1 MRLDLITPVLKLG
14 PLDPVKVATGRSI
27 EDMLRLHMVGPMKTE
42 LRDEGPVQVYPCELR
57 QDLVLDLGSRLDAS
71 VGFRPRGELLE
82 VCLPHALGQAAMNA
96 ARQWVVGE
104 ARTERAAGRGAW
116 WAVIPVR
123 LPEVTT
129 VSVPLGPVLGELG
142 LRAPRG

>member
-27 EDMLRLHMVGPMKTE
+27 EEMLRPHMVGPMTPE
-42 LRDEGPVQVYPCELR
+42 LRGEGAVQVYPCELR
-57 QDLVLDLGSRLDAS
+57 QDLVLDLGSRLDVS

-96 ARQWVVGE
+96 ARQWVAGE
-104 ARTERAAGRGAW
+104 ARTEKAAGRGAW

-123 LPEVTT
+123 LPEMTT

-142 LRAPRG
+142 LRAPKA